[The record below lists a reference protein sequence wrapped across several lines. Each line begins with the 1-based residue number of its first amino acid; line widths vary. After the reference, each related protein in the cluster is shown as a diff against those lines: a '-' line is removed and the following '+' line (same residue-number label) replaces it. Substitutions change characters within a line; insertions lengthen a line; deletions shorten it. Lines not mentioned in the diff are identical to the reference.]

1 MDARSNR
8 PGQRP
13 PTRPGR
19 RQRRVTT
26 APDGQSLPTELSQER
41 SGSPAGSTGTGAAG
55 LSATKRFRRP
65 DFRSVFRSALRS
77 VFHKPTRAELF
88 PAGTWRSLWLGFQ
101 TWAISW
107 VVLVLLAIAVWMPTA
122 TTPSEKGTKWSDALA
137 VGNAIFAAAFR
148 AEFSSETM
156 RFSLT
161 PWGFT
166 LLIGLMLAASLRA
179 AKPANAAALTWGL
192 LAFLLPTWVCLGFA
206 AVSLVVWRAFIF
218 SLFFAAIV
226 FFVVARHLTWW
237 NVTAFFPE
245 GEPWPWLSLAGR
257 CLRVL
262 ARGGAALSAVF
273 LVAGLIT
280 GWEQMRTIW
289 TGLKPDALG
298 SVAMFLAILAY
309 LPTLLVWGIAWITG
323 PGLSLGQGT
332 VFSPGQVIG
341 GDLPP
346 VPVLAWL
353 PDAPVGW
360 WPLIF
365 PVALAI
371 GLGLYLGGRH
381 QLGLA
386 DTALSL
392 ALFLAGLLVG
402 GLLIVW
408 FVSGSLGPGR
418 LVNVGPTGS
427 TLYAGVLAW
436 GVPFVVTALLNHPQM
451 RAATRRFAVRVSGK
465 NPEALPTARIDL

>member
-26 APDGQSLPTELSQER
+26 APDGQSLPTELNEER
-41 SGSPAGSTGTGAAG
+41 SGSPAGSTSAGSAG

-107 VVLVLLAIAVWMPTA
+107 AVLVLLAIAVWTPTA
-122 TTPSEKGTKWSDALA
+122 ATPSEKGTKWSDALA
-137 VGNAIFAAAFR
+137 VGNAIFAAALR
-148 AEFSSETM
+148 AEFSSDTM

-161 PWGFT
+161 PWGLT

-179 AKPANAAALTWGL
+179 AKPTNAAALAWGL
-192 LAFLLPTWVCLGFA
+192 LAFLIPTWVCLGFA

-218 SLFFAAIV
+218 SLFFAALV
-226 FFVVARHLTWW
+226 FFVVARRLTWW

-262 ARGGAALSAVF
+262 AGGSAALSAVF

-289 TGLKPDALG
+289 IGLKPDTLG
-298 SVAMFLAILAY
+298 SVAMILAVLAY
-309 LPTLLVWGIAWITG
+309 LPTLLVWGVAWITG

-353 PDAPVGW
+353 PDGPVGW

-392 ALFLAGLLVG
+392 ALFLAGLLLG

-418 LVNVGPTGS
+418 LVNVGPLGS

-451 RAATRRFAVRVSGK
+451 RAATRRFAVRISGK

>member
-41 SGSPAGSTGTGAAG
+41 SGSPADSTSAGSVG
-55 LSATKRFRRP
+55 LNATKHFRRP

-88 PAGTWRSLWLGFQ
+88 PAGIWRSLWLGFQ

-107 VVLVLLAIAVWMPTA
+107 AVLVLLAIAVWTPTA
-122 TTPSEKGTKWSDALA
+122 ATPSEKGTKWSDALA

-148 AEFSSETM
+148 AEFSSDTM

-161 PWGFT
+161 PWGLT

-179 AKPANAAALTWGL
+179 AKPANAAALAWGL

-218 SLFFAAIV
+218 SLFFVAIV

-237 NVTAFFPE
+237 NVTVFFPE

-262 ARGGAALSAVF
+262 AGGSAALSAVF
-273 LVAGLIT
+273 LIAGLIT

-289 TGLKPDALG
+289 IGLKPDTLG
-298 SVAMFLAILAY
+298 SVAMVLAVLAY
-309 LPTLLVWGIAWITG
+309 LPTLLVWGVAWITG

-353 PDAPVGW
+353 PDGPVGW

-392 ALFLAGLLVG
+392 ALFLAGLLLV

-418 LVNVGPTGS
+418 LVNVGPLGS

-451 RAATRRFAVRVSGK
+451 RAATRRFAVRISGK
-465 NPEALPTARIDL
+465 NPETLPTARIDL

>member
-41 SGSPAGSTGTGAAG
+41 SGSPTGSSGTGAAG

-107 VVLVLLAIAVWMPTA
+107 AVLVLLAIAVWMPTA
-122 TTPSEKGTKWSDALA
+122 TTPSEKGTKWSDALM
-137 VGNAIFAAAFR
+137 VGNAIFATAFR
-148 AEFSSETM
+148 AELTSETM

-161 PWGFT
+161 PWGLT

-179 AKPANAAALTWGL
+179 AKPANAPALAWGL

-237 NVTAFFPE
+237 DVTAFFPE

-262 ARGGAALSAVF
+262 AGGGAALSAVF
-273 LVAGLIT
+273 LLAGLIT

-309 LPTLLVWGIAWITG
+309 LPTLLVWGIVWITG

>member
-41 SGSPAGSTGTGAAG
+41 SGSPAGSPGTGAAG

-107 VVLVLLAIAVWMPTA
+107 AVLVLLAIAVWMPTA

-161 PWGFT
+161 PWGLT

-226 FFVVARHLTWW
+226 FFAVARHLTWW

-262 ARGGAALSAVF
+262 AGGGAALSAVF

-309 LPTLLVWGIAWITG
+309 LPTLLVWGIAWMTG

-365 PVALAI
+365 PVALSI

-392 ALFLAGLLVG
+392 ALFLAGLLLG

>member
-41 SGSPAGSTGTGAAG
+41 SGSPTGSSGTGAAG

-77 VFHKPTRAELF
+77 VFHKPTRAELL

-107 VVLVLLAIAVWMPTA
+107 AVLVLLAIAVWMPTA
-122 TTPSEKGTKWSDALA
+122 TTPSEKGTKWSDALM
-137 VGNAIFAAAFR
+137 VGNAIFATAFR
-148 AEFSSETM
+148 AELTSETM

-161 PWGFT
+161 PWGLT

-179 AKPANAAALTWGL
+179 AKPANAPALAWGL

-237 NVTAFFPE
+237 DVTAFFPE

-262 ARGGAALSAVF
+262 AGGGAALSAVF

-289 TGLKPDALG
+289 IGLKPDALG

-309 LPTLLVWGIAWITG
+309 LPTLLVWGLAWITG

>member
-1 MDARSNR
+1 MA
-8 PGQRP
+8 
-13 PTRPGR
+13 
-19 RQRRVTT
+19 
-26 APDGQSLPTELSQER
+26 
-41 SGSPAGSTGTGAAG
+41 
-55 LSATKRFRRP
+55 
-65 DFRSVFRSALRS
+65 
-77 VFHKPTRAELF
+77 
-88 PAGTWRSLWLGFQ
+88 
-101 TWAISW
+101 
-107 VVLVLLAIAVWMPTA
+107 
-122 TTPSEKGTKWSDALA
+122 
-137 VGNAIFAAAFR
+137 
-148 AEFSSETM
+148 
-156 RFSLT
+156 
-161 PWGFT
+161 
-166 LLIGLMLAASLRA
+166 
-179 AKPANAAALTWGL
+179 WGL

-289 TGLKPDALG
+289 TGLKPDTLG

-346 VPVLAWL
+346 VPVLACL

-451 RAATRRFAVRVSGK
+451 RAATRRFAVRISGK

>member
-19 RQRRVTT
+19 RQRRVNT
-26 APDGQSLPTELSQER
+26 APDGQSLPTEPSEER
-41 SGSPAGSTGTGAAG
+41 TGSPMPLTGAGSAG
-55 LSATKRFRRP
+55 LNATKRFRRL
-65 DFRSVFRSALRS
+65 DFRSVFRS
-77 VFHKPTRAELF
+77 VFRKPTRAELF

-107 VVLVLLAIAVWMPTA
+107 AVLVLLAIAVWMPTA
-122 TTPSEKGTKWSDALA
+122 TTPSEEGTKWSDALA

-161 PWGFT
+161 PWGLT

-179 AKPANAAALTWGL
+179 AKPPNAAALAWGL
-192 LAFLLPTWVCLGFA
+192 LAFLVPCWVCLGFA

-218 SLFFAAIV
+218 SLFFAVIV
-226 FFVVARHLTWW
+226 FFAVARHLTWW

-245 GEPWPWLSLAGR
+245 GEPWPWLSLASR

-262 ARGGAALSAVF
+262 AAGGAALSAIF
-273 LVAGLIT
+273 LVAAMFT

-298 SVAMFLAILAY
+298 SVAMVLVILAY
-309 LPTLLVWGIAWITG
+309 LPTLLVWSAAWITG
-323 PGLSLGQGT
+323 PGISLGQGT

-353 PDAPVGW
+353 PDVPVGW

-392 ALFLAGLLVG
+392 ALFLAGLLLG

-418 LVNVGPTGS
+418 LVNVGPLGS

-436 GVPFVVTALLNHPQM
+436 GVPFVVTALLNHPWS
-451 RAATRRFAVRVSGK
+451 REATRRFAVRVSGK

>member
-41 SGSPAGSTGTGAAG
+41 SGSPTGSSGTGAAG

-107 VVLVLLAIAVWMPTA
+107 AVLVLLAIAVWMPTA
-122 TTPSEKGTKWSDALA
+122 TTPSEKGTKWSDALM
-137 VGNAIFAAAFR
+137 VGNAIFATAFR
-148 AEFSSETM
+148 AELTSETM

-161 PWGFT
+161 PWGLT

-179 AKPANAAALTWGL
+179 AKPANAPALAWGL

-237 NVTAFFPE
+237 DVTAFFPE

-262 ARGGAALSAVF
+262 AGGGAALSAVF

>member
-13 PTRPGR
+13 PTRPER
-19 RQRRVTT
+19 RQRRVNT
-26 APDGQSLPTELSQER
+26 APDGQSLPAELSEER
-41 SGSPAGSTGTGAAG
+41 TGSPASLTGAG
-55 LSATKRFRRP
+55 SARLNTTKRFRRP
-65 DFRSVFRSALRS
+65 DFRSVFRSLFR
-77 VFHKPTRAELF
+77 KPTRVEVF
-88 PAGTWRSLWLGFQ
+88 PVGTWRCLWLGFQ

-107 VVLVLLAIAVWMPTA
+107 AVLVLLAIAVWMPTA
-122 TTPSEKGTKWSDALA
+122 ATPSEKGTKWSDALA
-137 VGNAIFAAAFR
+137 VGNAIFAVALR

-161 PWGFT
+161 PWGLT
-166 LLIGLMLAASLRA
+166 LLIGLMLSASLRA
-179 AKPANAAALTWGL
+179 AKPANAPALAWGL
-192 LAFLLPTWVCLGFA
+192 VAFLVPSWVCLGFA
-206 AVSLVVWRAFIF
+206 AVSLVAWRAFIF
-218 SLFFAAIV
+218 SLFFAVIV

-245 GEPWPWLSLAGR
+245 GEPWPWLSLASR
-257 CLRVL
+257 FLRGL
-262 ARGGAALSAVF
+262 IGGSAALSAAF

-280 GWEQMRTIW
+280 GWEQMCAIW
-289 TGLKPDALG
+289 IGLKPDALG
-298 SVAMFLAILAY
+298 SMAMILVILAY
-309 LPTLLVWGIAWITG
+309 LPTLLVWSAAWMTGSGI
-323 PGLSLGQGT
+323 SLGQGT

-353 PDAPVGW
+353 PDESVGW

-365 PVALAI
+365 PVLLAI

-392 ALFLAGLLVG
+392 ALFLAGLLLG

-436 GVPFVVTALLNHPQM
+436 GVPFVVTALLNHPWT
-451 RAATRRFAVRVSGK
+451 RESTRRFAVRVSGK
-465 NPEALPTARIDL
+465 NPQALPTARIDL

>member
-107 VVLVLLAIAVWMPTA
+107 AVLVLLAIAVWMPTA
-122 TTPSEKGTKWSDALA
+122 ATPSEKGTKWSDALM

-148 AEFSSETM
+148 AELTSETM

-161 PWGFT
+161 PWGLT

-179 AKPANAAALTWGL
+179 AKPANAPALAWGL

-218 SLFFAAIV
+218 SLFFAAIL

-237 NVTAFFPE
+237 DVTAFFPE

-262 ARGGAALSAVF
+262 AGGGAALSAVF
-273 LVAGLIT
+273 LLAGLIT

-289 TGLKPDALG
+289 IGLKPDALG

-309 LPTLLVWGIAWITG
+309 LPTLLVWGLAWITG

-392 ALFLAGLLVG
+392 ALFLAGLLLG
-402 GLLIVW
+402 GLFIVW

>member
-41 SGSPAGSTGTGAAG
+41 SGSPAGSTGAGAAG
-55 LSATKRFRRP
+55 LSATKHFRRP
-65 DFRSVFRSALRS
+65 DFRSVFRIALRS
-77 VFHKPTRAELF
+77 FFHKPTRAELF
-88 PAGTWRSLWLGFQ
+88 PARTWRSLWLGFQ

-107 VVLVLLAIAVWMPTA
+107 AVLVLLAIAVWMPTA
-122 TTPSEKGTKWSDALA
+122 TTPSEKGTKWSDALM
-137 VGNAIFAAAFR
+137 VGNAIFATAFR
-148 AEFSSETM
+148 AELTSETM

-161 PWGFT
+161 PWGLT

-179 AKPANAAALTWGL
+179 AKPANAPALAWGL

-262 ARGGAALSAVF
+262 AGGGAALSAVF

>member
-41 SGSPAGSTGTGAAG
+41 SGSPAGSPGTGAAG

-107 VVLVLLAIAVWMPTA
+107 AVLVLLAIAVWMPTA
-122 TTPSEKGTKWSDALA
+122 TTPSEKGTKWSDALM

-161 PWGFT
+161 PWGLT

-226 FFVVARHLTWW
+226 FFAVARHLTWW

-262 ARGGAALSAVF
+262 AGGGAALSAVF
-273 LVAGLIT
+273 LVVGLIT

-309 LPTLLVWGIAWITG
+309 LPTLLVWGIAWMTG

-365 PVALAI
+365 PVALSI

-392 ALFLAGLLVG
+392 ALFLAGLLLG

>member
-41 SGSPAGSTGTGAAG
+41 SGSPAGSTGAGAAG

-107 VVLVLLAIAVWMPTA
+107 AVLVLLAIAVWTPTA
-122 TTPSEKGTKWSDALA
+122 ATPSEKGTKWSDALA

-148 AEFSSETM
+148 AEFSSDTM

-161 PWGFT
+161 PWGLT

-179 AKPANAAALTWGL
+179 AKPTNAAALAWGL
-192 LAFLLPTWVCLGFA
+192 LAFLIPTWVCLGFA

-218 SLFFAAIV
+218 SLFFAALV
-226 FFVVARHLTWW
+226 FFVVARRLTWW

-262 ARGGAALSAVF
+262 AGGSAALSAVF

-289 TGLKPDALG
+289 TGLKPDTLG
-298 SVAMFLAILAY
+298 SVAMVLAVLAY
-309 LPTLLVWGIAWITG
+309 LPTLLVWGVAWITG

-353 PDAPVGW
+353 PDGPVGW

-392 ALFLAGLLVG
+392 ALFLAGLLLG

-418 LVNVGPTGS
+418 LVNVGPLGS

-451 RAATRRFAVRVSGK
+451 RAATRRFAVRISGK

>member
-161 PWGFT
+161 PWGLT

>member
-41 SGSPAGSTGTGAAG
+41 SGSLAGSTGTGAAG
-55 LSATKRFRRP
+55 LNATKRFRHP
-65 DFRSVFRSALRS
+65 DFRSSFRSVFR
-77 VFHKPTRAELF
+77 KPTRAELF

-101 TWAISW
+101 TWTISW
-107 VVLVLLAIAVWMPTA
+107 AVLVLLAIAVWMPTA
-122 TTPSEKGTKWSDALA
+122 ATPSEKGTKWSDVLA

-161 PWGFT
+161 PWGLT
-166 LLIGLMLAASLRA
+166 LLMGLMLAASLRA
-179 AKPANAAALTWGL
+179 AKPANAPALAWGL

-218 SLFFAAIV
+218 SLFFAVIV

-262 ARGGAALSAVF
+262 AGGGAALSAVF
-273 LVAGLIT
+273 LLAGLIT

-298 SVAMFLAILAY
+298 SAAMFLAILAY

-402 GLLIVW
+402 GLLILW

>member
-107 VVLVLLAIAVWMPTA
+107 AVLVLLAIAVWTPTA

-148 AEFSSETM
+148 AEFSSDTM

-161 PWGFT
+161 PWGLT

-179 AKPANAAALTWGL
+179 AKPANAAALAWGL

-218 SLFFAAIV
+218 SLFFAVIV

-237 NVTAFFPE
+237 DVTAFFPE

-262 ARGGAALSAVF
+262 AGGGAALSAVF

-392 ALFLAGLLVG
+392 ALFLAGLLLG

-418 LVNVGPTGS
+418 LANVGPTGS

>member
-41 SGSPAGSTGTGAAG
+41 SGSPAGSTGTGVAG

-107 VVLVLLAIAVWMPTA
+107 AVLVLLAIAVWTPTA
-122 TTPSEKGTKWSDALA
+122 ATPSEKGTKWSDALM

-148 AEFSSETM
+148 AELTSETM

-161 PWGFT
+161 PWGLT

-179 AKPANAAALTWGL
+179 AKPANAPALAWGI

-262 ARGGAALSAVF
+262 AGGGAALSAVF
-273 LVAGLIT
+273 LLAGLIT

-360 WPLIF
+360 WPLLF

>member
-41 SGSPAGSTGTGAAG
+41 SGSLAGSTGTGAAG
-55 LSATKRFRRP
+55 LNATKRFRRP

-107 VVLVLLAIAVWMPTA
+107 AVLVLLAIAVWMPTA
-122 TTPSEKGTKWSDALA
+122 ATPSEKGTKWSDVLA

-161 PWGFT
+161 PWGLT
-166 LLIGLMLAASLRA
+166 LLMGLMLAASLRA
-179 AKPANAAALTWGL
+179 AKPANAPALAWGL

-218 SLFFAAIV
+218 SLFFAVIV

-262 ARGGAALSAVF
+262 AGGGAALSAVF
-273 LVAGLIT
+273 LLAGLIT

-298 SVAMFLAILAY
+298 SAAMFLAILAY

-402 GLLIVW
+402 GLLILW

>member
-107 VVLVLLAIAVWMPTA
+107 AVLVLLAIAVWTPTA
-122 TTPSEKGTKWSDALA
+122 ATPSEKGTKWSDALM

-161 PWGFT
+161 PWGLT

-179 AKPANAAALTWGL
+179 AKPANAPALAWGL

-262 ARGGAALSAVF
+262 AGGGAALSAVF
-273 LVAGLIT
+273 LLAGLIT

-346 VPVLAWL
+346 VPVLACL

-451 RAATRRFAVRVSGK
+451 RAATRRFAVRISGK

>member
-107 VVLVLLAIAVWMPTA
+107 AVLVLLAIAVWMPTA
-122 TTPSEKGTKWSDALA
+122 ATPSEKGTKWSDVLA

-161 PWGFT
+161 PWGLT
-166 LLIGLMLAASLRA
+166 LLMGLMLAASLRA
-179 AKPANAAALTWGL
+179 AKPANAPALAWGL

-218 SLFFAAIV
+218 SLFFAVIV

-262 ARGGAALSAVF
+262 AGGGAALSAVF
-273 LVAGLIT
+273 LLAGLIT

-298 SVAMFLAILAY
+298 SAAMFLAILAY

-402 GLLIVW
+402 GLLILW

>member
-55 LSATKRFRRP
+55 LNATKRFRRP

-107 VVLVLLAIAVWMPTA
+107 AVLVLLAIAVWMPTA

-148 AEFSSETM
+148 AELTSETM

-161 PWGFT
+161 PWGLT

-179 AKPANAAALTWGL
+179 AKPANAAALAWGL

-262 ARGGAALSAVF
+262 AGGGAALSAVF
-273 LVAGLIT
+273 LLAGLIT

>member
-55 LSATKRFRRP
+55 LNATKRFRRP

-107 VVLVLLAIAVWMPTA
+107 AVLVLLAIAVWTPTA
-122 TTPSEKGTKWSDALA
+122 ATPSEKGTKWSDALM

-148 AEFSSETM
+148 AELTSETM

-161 PWGFT
+161 PWGLT

-179 AKPANAAALTWGL
+179 AKPANAPALAWGL
-192 LAFLLPTWVCLGFA
+192 LAFLVPTWVCLGFA

-237 NVTAFFPE
+237 DVTAFFPE

-262 ARGGAALSAVF
+262 AGGGAVLSAVF
-273 LVAGLIT
+273 LVVGLIT

>member
-1 MDARSNR
+1 MDARSTR

-13 PTRPGR
+13 PSRPGR
-19 RQRRVTT
+19 RQRRVNT
-26 APDGQSLPTELSQER
+26 APEGQTLPVESSEVG
-41 SGSPAGSTGTGAAG
+41 SGLPAPATGTAG
-55 LSATKRFRRP
+55 LNTAESFRHP
-65 DFRSVFRSALRS
+65 DFRSAFRA

-101 TWAISW
+101 AWAISW
-107 VVLVLLAIAVWMPTA
+107 AVLVLLAIAVWTPTA

-137 VGNAIFAAAFR
+137 VGNAIFAVAFR
-148 AEFSSETM
+148 AEFSNETM

-161 PWGFT
+161 PWGLT
-166 LLIGLMLAASLRA
+166 LLMGLLLAASLRT
-179 AKPANAAALTWGL
+179 AKPANAAALAWGL
-192 LAFLLPTWVCLGFA
+192 LAFLLPTWGCLCFA
-206 AVSLVVWRAFIF
+206 AISLVVWRAIIF
-218 SLFFAAIV
+218 SLCFAAIV
-226 FFVVARHLTWW
+226 FFVVARHQTWW

-262 ARGGAALSAVF
+262 ARGGMVLSTIFLAAGIF
-273 LVAGLIT
+273 T

-289 TGLKPDALG
+289 IGLKPDALG
-298 SVAMFLAILAY
+298 SVAMVLAILAY
-309 LPTLLVWGIAWITG
+309 LPTLLVWGAAWITG
-323 PGLSLGQGT
+323 PGITLGQGT

-353 PDAPVGW
+353 PDGPVGW

-365 PVALAI
+365 PVLLAI

-392 ALFLAGLLVG
+392 ALFLAGLLLG

-418 LVNVGPTGS
+418 LVNVGPLGS
-427 TLYAGVLAW
+427 SLYAGVLAW
-436 GVPFVVTALLNHPQM
+436 GVPFVVTALLNHPWT
-451 RAATRRFAVRVSGK
+451 REATRRFAVRVSGK
-465 NPEALPTARIDL
+465 NPQALPTARIDL

>member
-13 PTRPGR
+13 PSRPGR
-19 RQRRVTT
+19 RQRRVNT
-26 APDGQSLPTELSQER
+26 APDGQSLPTELSEER
-41 SGSPAGSTGTGAAG
+41 TGSPASLTGADSAR
-55 LSATKRFRRP
+55 LNATKRFRRP
-65 DFRSVFRSALRS
+65 DFRSVFRSLFR
-77 VFHKPTRAELF
+77 KPTRAEVF
-88 PAGTWRSLWLGFQ
+88 PVGTWRCLWLGFQ

-107 VVLVLLAIAVWMPTA
+107 AVLVLLAIAVWMPTA
-122 TTPSEKGTKWSDALA
+122 ATPSEKGTKWSDALA
-137 VGNAIFAAAFR
+137 VGNAIFAVAFR

-161 PWGFT
+161 PWGLT
-166 LLIGLMLAASLRA
+166 LLIGLMLSASLRA
-179 AKPANAAALTWGL
+179 AKPANAPALAWGL
-192 LAFLLPTWVCLGFA
+192 VAFLVPSWVCLGFA

-218 SLFFAAIV
+218 SLFFAVIV

-245 GEPWPWLSLAGR
+245 GEPWSWLSLASR
-257 CLRVL
+257 FLRGL
-262 ARGGAALSAVF
+262 IGGSAALSAAF

-280 GWEQMRTIW
+280 GWEQMCAIW
-289 TGLKPDALG
+289 IGLKPDALG
-298 SVAMFLAILAY
+298 SMAMILVILAY
-309 LPTLLVWGIAWITG
+309 LPTLLVWSAAWMTGSGI
-323 PGLSLGQGT
+323 SLGQGT

-353 PDAPVGW
+353 PDESVGW

-365 PVALAI
+365 PVLLAI

-392 ALFLAGLLVG
+392 ALFLAGLLLG

-436 GVPFVVTALLNHPQM
+436 GVPFVVTALLNHPWT
-451 RAATRRFAVRVSGK
+451 RESTRRFAVRVSGK